1 MFNICWMV
9 SALQDLIIEGE
20 RERENNVVQDCDLLS
35 VNWSLEKKSD
45 HVGLVK
51 FELVLKGLD
60 KKRLRHD

>member
-1 MFNICWMV
+1 MLDGLCPSGPYNR
-9 SALQDLIIEGE
+9 GRE

>member
-1 MFNICWMV
+1 MV